1 MFRAVVIDDHP
12 FIRAAIKAL
21 LLNERVEVIAEA
33 SNGAEG
39 LSLARDLSPDLIIL
53 DISMPQLDGLEVIHR
68 LGSFGVRSKV
78 LVLTSLSPQ
87 FYASRCMN
95 AGAAGFVSK
104 TDSLSDLSKGVQ
116 MLMAGYTFFP
126 NLANSSV
133 RRSDNQH
140 TEAETIRELSDR
152 EMLILQQLAQGY
164 SNKEI
169 GETMLLSNKTISAY
183 KTRLIEK
190 LNVKSV
196 VALADFAK
204 RNNLI

>member
-1 MFRAVVIDDHP
+1 MFKALVVDDHP

-21 LLNERVEVIAEA
+21 LLKEKIEVIAEGA
-33 SNGAEG
+33 NGAEA
-39 LSLARDLSPDLIIL
+39 LRLARELQPDLIVL

-68 LGSFGVRSKV
+68 LASFGVKSKI

-87 FYASRCMN
+87 FYATRCMN

-104 TDSLSDLSKGVQ
+104 TNDLNDLSRAVQ
-116 MLMAGYTFFP
+116 LLMSGYTFFP

-133 RRSDNQH
+133 RRSDAQGS
-140 TEAETIRELSDR
+140 EADIIACLSDR
-152 EMLILQQLAQGY
+152 EMLILQQLSQGY

-169 GETMLLSNKTISAY
+169 GEAMLLSNKTISAY

-204 RNNLI
+204 RNDLI